1 VHETFAAELEEPML
15 WKPLPHSSRARI
27 RAPAIQA
34 VRRTALRWVRTT
46 LLRGHGAASFT
57 TTVRW
62 SRDVAVGVR
71 RVLESARWDAPM
83 FTE

>member
-34 VRRTALRWVRTT
+34 DDPSQGSN
-46 LLRGHGAASFT
+46 GHGAASFT